1 MFFGTIDDNIRRYI
15 AGNRSSFAGQEVVV
29 GCSGNFTSEKVLL
42 QEATPA
48 AVHSNDVSLYSLL
61 LADAMLSQRTAITI
75 NEPVYAWLEPYLF
88 ERGAW
93 ERASAIMLLLR
104 LLRFEKQ
111 RTAFARR
118 MWRHYR
124 AEFDALTTTSA
135 ARLAESSV
143 PIASYW
149 NGDVLDHFQ
158 RHAGEDAI
166 FTAYLPFFK
175 GDYEHQYKRVQ
186 QIIGWPE
193 PTYPLLDQARK
204 DAIIQWLR
212 EPGRRYLFLLNYQ
225 LEGVEPQMV
234 SHKQRNTWV
243 YLYANV
249 VQKLGLFR
257 RNYGDTGK
265 RFKLIAPEF
274 RFRADTHIELVPIR
288 SSDMQYYKGLY
299 LARNIDFTAG
309 KQGFVVLADGAVFG
323 FIEMSQSKG
332 KIGFKF
338 QDRHYNGAQFW
349 YMLSDF
355 PVEPKPH
362 NKASKLIV
370 MLALSKEMRRILER
384 SNIQKSAGVLT
395 TARTSKPVSMK
406 YRGPMALLNRGE
418 KDGEPYLN
426 YVALWPGATIQEVYR
441 TWWKRYGKNSTDSTN
456 FSTE

>member
-15 AGNRSSFAGQEVVV
+15 AGNRAAFAGQEVVV

-61 LADAMLSQRTAITI
+61 LADAMLSQRTPMTL
-75 NEPVYAWLEPYLF
+75 NEPAFAWLEPYLF
-88 ERGAW
+88 ERSAW
-93 ERASAIMLLLR
+93 ERAAAVMLMLR

-111 RTAFARR
+111 RTVFARR
-118 MWRHYR
+118 MWKHYR
-124 AEFDALTTTSA
+124 AEFDALVTASA
-135 ARLAESSV
+135 AGLAERSV
-143 PIASYW
+143 PITSYW
-149 NGDVLDHFQ
+149 SGDVLEHFQ

-204 DAIIQWLR
+204 DAIVNWMR
-212 EPGRRYLFLLNYQ
+212 EPGRRYLFLLNYP
-225 LEGVEPQMV
+225 LEGVEPQMI

-257 RNYGDTGK
+257 RNYGDTGT
-265 RFKLIAPEF
+265 RFKLIAPDF
-274 RFRADTHIELVPIR
+274 RFRADTKITLATIR
-288 SSDMQYYKGLY
+288 AADIQYYKGLY

-309 KQGFVVLADGAVFG
+309 QQGFAVLADGAVFG
-323 FIEMSQSKG
+323 FIEMSQGKRQASFNFQSK
-332 KIGFKF
+332 
-338 QDRHYNGAQFW
+338 HYNGAEFW

-362 NKASKLIV
+362 GKVSKLIV
-370 MLALSKEMRRILER
+370 MLALSKEMRRALER
-384 SNIQKSAGVLT
+384 VNLNKSQGVFT
-395 TARTSKPVSMK
+395 TARTAKPVSMK
-406 YRGPMALLNRGE
+406 YRGPMTLVYRGS

-426 YVALWPGATIQEVYR
+426 YAALWPGTTIQEAYN
-441 TWWKRYGKNSTDSTN
+441 TWWKRYGKNSTDSTDS
-456 FSTE
+456 STE

>member
-15 AGNRSSFAGQEVVV
+15 AGNRAAFTGQQVVV

-42 QEATPA
+42 QEAAPA
-48 AVHSNDVSLYSLL
+48 AVHSNDVSLYSRL
-61 LADAMLSQRTAITI
+61 LADAMLDERTELQL
-75 NEPVYAWLEPYLF
+75 NEPAFEWLAPYLF
-88 ERGAW
+88 ERSAW
-93 ERASAIMLLLR
+93 ERAAAVMVLLR
-104 LLRFEKQ
+104 LLKFEKQ
-111 RTAFARR
+111 RSAFARR
-118 MWRHYR
+118 MWGHYR
-124 AEFDALTTTSA
+124 AEFEGLVTRSAEGLT
-135 ARLAESSV
+135 ARSV

-149 NGDVLDHFQ
+149 SGDVLEHFQ
-158 RHAGEDAI
+158 RHGDENVI

-193 PTYPLLDQARK
+193 PVYPLLDQERK
-204 DAIIQWLR
+204 DLIIRWLR
-212 EPGRRYLFLLNYQ
+212 EPGRRYLFLLNYP

-265 RFKLIAPEF
+265 RFKLIAPDF
-274 RFRADTHIELVPIR
+274 RFQAGTQIEIVPIR
-288 SSDMQYYKGLY
+288 SGDIQYYKGLY

-309 KQGFVVLADGAVFG
+309 QQGFAVLADGAVFG
-323 FIEMSQSKG
+323 FIEMSQGKG

-338 QDRHYNGAQFW
+338 KDQHFNGAEFW

-362 NKASKLIV
+362 DKVSKLIV
-370 MLALSKEMRRILER
+370 MLALSKEMRRTLER
-384 SNIQKSAGVLT
+384 TNMRKSAGVFT
-395 TARTSKPVSMK
+395 TARTSRPVSMK
-406 YRGPMALLNRGE
+406 YRGPMTLLHRGV

-426 YVALWPGATIQEVYR
+426 YAALWPEATIQEVYR
-441 TWWKRYGKNSTDSTN
+441 TWWKRYGKNSTVSIGS
-456 FSTE
+456 STE